1 MKAPISLQ
9 SRLIQHAMFS
19 SILAGFLAWLL
30 LLGISSYQ
38 AIDLHDDLME
48 EISELLLG
56 DVNQA
61 KNTQVDEIS
70 EQFDIQY
77 ALLLNQQVL
86 TTSIDDEL
94 INEIPVAQKN
104 GFHFDYENGH
114 FIRILIAE
122 DQDLKVK
129 VVQPL
134 SVRFDELWQ
143 TTLGFGGILFILWIL
158 QWLILRFAIKRQL
171 KPLNKIS
178 REIGSKSAQDLS
190 PVQSPDPEINEL
202 QPIVR
207 QLNAMLSRLEKSL
220 AAEQRFTADASHEL
234 RSPLSAIQM
243 RLQVLKR
250 KYQEDVQ
257 LRQALQMIQNDV
269 NRGTQIL
276 ENLLLLARLDPEHA
290 EHLPKQQ
297 VNLKVLIQEVLQALQ
312 PLAQEKEIHWNLKL
326 EDAVIEA
333 NAELIFSCI
342 RNLVDNAIRYT
353 PVQGKVEIKTIV
365 EGQNLQVVIENSGE
379 GIQEE
384 VIERLGERFYRALGT
399 RTQGSG
405 LGLSICQKIMQLH
418 TAKIDYAPSGLGGL
432 KVSLIFQSKEQRH

>member
-250 KYQEDVQ
+250 KYQEDAQ

-290 EHLPKQQ
+290 EQLPKQQ
-297 VNLKVLIQEVLQALQ
+297 VNLKVLVQDVLQALQ

-353 PVQGKVEIKTIV
+353 PVQGQVEIRTIV
-365 EGQNLQVVIENSGE
+365 ESQNLQLMIENSGE
-379 GIQEE
+379 GIQAD
-384 VIERLGERFYRALGT
+384 VLQRLGERFYRALGT

-418 TAKIDYAPSGLGGL
+418 TAKIDYAPSVLGGL
-432 KVSLIFQSKEQRH
+432 KVSLIFQSK

>member
-178 REIGSKSAQDLS
+178 REIGSKSALDLS
-190 PVQSPDPEINEL
+190 PVQSPDPEITEL

-250 KYQEDVQ
+250 KYQEDAQ

-290 EHLPKQQ
+290 EQLPKQQ
-297 VNLKVLIQEVLQALQ
+297 VNLKVLVQEVLQALQ
-312 PLAQEKEIHWNLKL
+312 PFAQEKEIHWNLKL

-353 PVQGKVEIKTIV
+353 PVQGQVEIRTIV
-365 EGQNLQVVIENSGE
+365 EGQNLQLVIENSGE

-384 VIERLGERFYRALGT
+384 VIQRLGERFYRVLGT

-418 TAKIDYAPSGLGGL
+418 TAKIYYAPSGLGGL
-432 KVSLIFQSKEQRH
+432 KVSLNFQSK

>member
-143 TTLGFGGILFILWIL
+143 TTLGFAGILFILWIL

-171 KPLNKIS
+171 RPLNKIS
-178 REIGSKSAQDLS
+178 REIGSKSALDLT
-190 PVQSPDPEINEL
+190 PVQSPDPEITEL

-250 KYQEDVQ
+250 KYQEDAQ

-290 EHLPKQQ
+290 EQLPKQQ
-297 VNLKVLIQEVLQALQ
+297 VNLKVLVQEVLQALR
-312 PLAQEKEIHWNLKL
+312 PFAQEKEIHWNLKL

-353 PVQGKVEIKTIV
+353 PMQGQVEIRTIV
-365 EGQNLQVVIENSGE
+365 EGQNLQLMIENSGE

-384 VIERLGERFYRALGT
+384 VVQRLGERFYRALGT

-418 TAKIDYAPSGLGGL
+418 TAKIDYAPSVLGGL
-432 KVSLIFQSKEQRH
+432 KVSLIFQSEE

>member
-94 INEIPVAQKN
+94 INEIPIAQKN
-104 GFHFDYENGH
+104 GFHFDYEKGH

-143 TTLGFGGILFILWIL
+143 TTLGFAGILFILWIL

-171 KPLNKIS
+171 RPLNKIS
-178 REIGSKSAQDLS
+178 REIGSKSAQDLT
-190 PVQSPDPEINEL
+190 PVQSPDPEITEL
-202 QPIVR
+202 QPIIR

-250 KYQEDVQ
+250 KYQEDAQ

-290 EHLPKQQ
+290 EQLPKQQ
-297 VNLKVLIQEVLQALQ
+297 VNLKVLVQEVLQALQ
-312 PLAQEKEIHWNLKL
+312 PFAQEKEIHWNLKL

-353 PVQGKVEIKTIV
+353 PMQGQVEIRTIV
-365 EGQNLQVVIENSGE
+365 EGQNLQLMIENSGE

-384 VIERLGERFYRALGT
+384 VVQRLGERFYRALGT

-418 TAKIDYAPSGLGGL
+418 TAKIDYAPSVLGGL
-432 KVSLIFQSKEQRH
+432 KVSLIFQSEE

>member
-171 KPLNKIS
+171 RPLNKIS

-190 PVQSPDPEINEL
+190 PVQSSDPEITEL
-202 QPIVR
+202 QPIIR

-250 KYQEDVQ
+250 KYQEDAQ

-297 VNLKVLIQEVLQALQ
+297 VNLKVLVQEVLQALQ
-312 PLAQEKEIHWNLKL
+312 PFAQEKEIHWNLKL

-353 PVQGKVEIKTIV
+353 PMQGQVEIRTIV
-365 EGQNLQVVIENSGE
+365 EGQNLQLMIENSGE

-384 VIERLGERFYRALGT
+384 VVQRLGERFYRALGT

-418 TAKIDYAPSGLGGL
+418 TAKIDYAPSVLGGL
-432 KVSLIFQSKEQRH
+432 KVSLIFQSEE

>member
-77 ALLLNQQVL
+77 ALLLNQRVL

-94 INEIPVAQKN
+94 INEIPLAQKN

-171 KPLNKIS
+171 RPLNKIS
-178 REIGSKSAQDLS
+178 REIGSKSAQDLT
-190 PVQSPDPEINEL
+190 PVQSPDPEITEL
-202 QPIVR
+202 QPIIR

-250 KYQEDVQ
+250 KYQEDAQ

-290 EHLPKQQ
+290 EQLPKQQ
-297 VNLKVLIQEVLQALQ
+297 VNLKVLVQEVLQALQ
-312 PLAQEKEIHWNLKL
+312 PFAQEKEIHWNLKL

-353 PVQGKVEIKTIV
+353 PMQGQVEIRTIV
-365 EGQNLQVVIENSGE
+365 EGQNLQLMIENSGE

-384 VIERLGERFYRALGT
+384 VVQRLGERFYRALGT

-418 TAKIDYAPSGLGGL
+418 TAKIDYAPSVLGGL
-432 KVSLIFQSKEQRH
+432 KVSLIFQSEE

>member
-77 ALLLNQQVL
+77 ALLMNQQVL

-250 KYQEDVQ
+250 KYQEDAQ

-297 VNLKVLIQEVLQALQ
+297 VNLKVLVQEVLQALQ

-353 PVQGKVEIKTIV
+353 PVQGQVEIRTIV
-365 EGQNLQVVIENSGE
+365 ESQNLQLMIENSGE
-379 GIQEE
+379 GIQAD
-384 VIERLGERFYRALGT
+384 VLQRLGERFYRALGT

-418 TAKIDYAPSGLGGL
+418 TAKIDYAPSVLGGL
-432 KVSLIFQSKEQRH
+432 KVSLIFQSK

>member
-77 ALLLNQQVL
+77 ALLLNQRVL

-94 INEIPVAQKN
+94 INEIPLAQKN

-143 TTLGFGGILFILWIL
+143 TTLGFAGILFILWIL

-171 KPLNKIS
+171 RPLNKIS
-178 REIGSKSAQDLS
+178 REIGSKSAQDLT
-190 PVQSPDPEINEL
+190 PVQSPDPEITEL

-207 QLNAMLSRLEKSL
+207 QLNAMLSRLGKSL

-250 KYQEDVQ
+250 KYQEDAQ

-290 EHLPKQQ
+290 EQLPKQQ
-297 VNLKVLIQEVLQALQ
+297 VNLKVLVQEVLQALQ

-353 PVQGKVEIKTIV
+353 PVQGQVEIRTIV
-365 EGQNLQVVIENSGE
+365 ESQNVQLMIENSGE
-379 GIQEE
+379 GIQAD
-384 VIERLGERFYRALGT
+384 VLQRLGERFYRALGT

-418 TAKIDYAPSGLGGL
+418 TAKIDYAPSVLGGL
-432 KVSLIFQSKEQRH
+432 KVSLIFQSK

>member
-9 SRLIQHAMFS
+9 SRLIQHAMLS

-61 KNTQVDEIS
+61 KNMQVDEIS

-94 INEIPVAQKN
+94 INEIPLAQKN

-158 QWLILRFAIKRQL
+158 QWLILRFAIKRQFR
-171 KPLNKIS
+171 PLNKIS
-178 REIGSKSAQDLS
+178 REIGSKSALDLS
-190 PVQSPDPEINEL
+190 PVQSPDPEITEL

-250 KYQEDVQ
+250 KYQEDAQ

-290 EHLPKQQ
+290 EQLPKQQ
-297 VNLKVLIQEVLQALQ
+297 VNLKVLVQEVLQALQ
-312 PLAQEKEIHWNLKL
+312 PFAQEKEIHWNLKL

-353 PVQGKVEIKTIV
+353 PMQGQVEIRTIV
-365 EGQNLQVVIENSGE
+365 EGQNLQLMIENSGE

-384 VIERLGERFYRALGT
+384 VVQRLGERFYRALGT

-418 TAKIDYAPSGLGGL
+418 TAKIDYAPSVLGGL
-432 KVSLIFQSKEQRH
+432 KVSLIFQSEE

>member
-178 REIGSKSAQDLS
+178 REIGSKSALDLT
-190 PVQSPDPEINEL
+190 PVQSPDPEITEL

-250 KYQEDVQ
+250 KYQEDAQ

-290 EHLPKQQ
+290 EQLPKQQ
-297 VNLKVLIQEVLQALQ
+297 VNLKVLVQEVLQALQ
-312 PLAQEKEIHWNLKL
+312 PFAQEKEIHWNLKL

-353 PVQGKVEIKTIV
+353 PMQGQVEIRTIV
-365 EGQNLQVVIENSGE
+365 EGQNLQLMIENSGE

-384 VIERLGERFYRALGT
+384 VVQRLGERFYRALGT

-405 LGLSICQKIMQLH
+405 LGLSICQKIIQLH
-418 TAKIDYAPSGLGGL
+418 TAKIDYAPSVLGGL
-432 KVSLIFQSKEQRH
+432 KVSLIFQSEE

>member
-77 ALLLNQQVL
+77 ALLLNQRVL

-143 TTLGFGGILFILWIL
+143 TTLGFAGILFILWIL

-171 KPLNKIS
+171 RPLNKIS
-178 REIGSKSAQDLS
+178 REIGSKSAQDLT
-190 PVQSPDPEINEL
+190 PVQSPDPEITEL
-202 QPIVR
+202 QPIIR

-250 KYQEDVQ
+250 KYQEDAQ

-290 EHLPKQQ
+290 EQLPKQQ
-297 VNLKVLIQEVLQALQ
+297 VNLKVLVQEVLQALQ
-312 PLAQEKEIHWNLKL
+312 PFAQEKEIHWNLKL

-353 PVQGKVEIKTIV
+353 PMQGQVEIRTIV
-365 EGQNLQVVIENSGE
+365 EGQNLQLMIENSGE

-384 VIERLGERFYRALGT
+384 VVQRLGERFYRALGT

-418 TAKIDYAPSGLGGL
+418 TAKIDYAPSVLGGL
-432 KVSLIFQSKEQRH
+432 KVSLIFQSEE

>member
-94 INEIPVAQKN
+94 INEIPLAQKN

-171 KPLNKIS
+171 RPLNKIS
-178 REIGSKSAQDLS
+178 REIGSKSALDLS
-190 PVQSPDPEINEL
+190 PVQSPDPEITEL

-250 KYQEDVQ
+250 KYQEDAQ

-290 EHLPKQQ
+290 EQLPKQQ
-297 VNLKVLIQEVLQALQ
+297 VNLKVLVQEVLQALQ
-312 PLAQEKEIHWNLKL
+312 PFAQEKEIHWNLKL

-342 RNLVDNAIRYT
+342 RNMVDNAIRYT
-353 PVQGKVEIKTIV
+353 PVQGQVEIRTIV
-365 EGQNLQVVIENSGE
+365 EGQNLQLVIENSGE

-384 VIERLGERFYRALGT
+384 VIQRLGERFYRVLGT

-432 KVSLIFQSKEQRH
+432 KVSLNFQSK

>member
-9 SRLIQHAMFS
+9 SRLIQHAMLS

-94 INEIPVAQKN
+94 INEIPLAQKN

-171 KPLNKIS
+171 RPLNKIS
-178 REIGSKSAQDLS
+178 REIGSKSALDLS
-190 PVQSPDPEINEL
+190 PVQSPDPEITEL

-290 EHLPKQQ
+290 EQLPKQQ
-297 VNLKVLIQEVLQALQ
+297 VNLKVLIQDVLQALQ
-312 PLAQEKEIHWNLKL
+312 PFAQEKEIHWNLKL

-333 NAELIFSCI
+333 HAKLIFSCI

-353 PVQGKVEIKTIV
+353 PMQGQVEIRTIV
-365 EGQNLQVVIENSGE
+365 EGQNLQLMIENSGE

-384 VIERLGERFYRALGT
+384 VVQRLGERFYRALGT

-418 TAKIDYAPSGLGGL
+418 TAKIDYAPSVLGGL
-432 KVSLIFQSKEQRH
+432 KVSLIFQSEE

>member
-61 KNTQVDEIS
+61 KNAQVDEIS

-94 INEIPVAQKN
+94 INEIPLAQKN

-143 TTLGFGGILFILWIL
+143 TTLGFAGILFILWIL

-171 KPLNKIS
+171 RPLNKIS
-178 REIGSKSAQDLS
+178 REIGSKSAQDLT
-190 PVQSPDPEINEL
+190 PVQSPDPEITEL
-202 QPIVR
+202 QPIIR

-250 KYQEDVQ
+250 KYQEDSQ

-290 EHLPKQQ
+290 EQLPKQQ
-297 VNLKVLIQEVLQALQ
+297 VNLKVLVQEVLQALQ
-312 PLAQEKEIHWNLKL
+312 PFAQEKEIHWNLKL

-353 PVQGKVEIKTIV
+353 PMQGQVEIRTIV
-365 EGQNLQVVIENSGE
+365 EGQNLQLMIENSGE

-384 VIERLGERFYRALGT
+384 VVQRLGERFYRALGT

-418 TAKIDYAPSGLGGL
+418 TAKIDYAPSVLGGL
-432 KVSLIFQSKEQRH
+432 KVSLIFQSEE

>member
-9 SRLIQHAMFS
+9 SRLIQHAMLS

-94 INEIPVAQKN
+94 INEIPLAQKN

-178 REIGSKSAQDLS
+178 REIGSKSALDLS
-190 PVQSPDPEINEL
+190 PVQSPDPEITEL

-250 KYQEDVQ
+250 KYQEDAQ

-290 EHLPKQQ
+290 EQLPKQQ
-297 VNLKVLIQEVLQALQ
+297 VNLKVLVQEVLQALQ
-312 PLAQEKEIHWNLKL
+312 PFAQEKEIHWNLKL

-353 PVQGKVEIKTIV
+353 PMQGQVEIRTIV

-418 TAKIDYAPSGLGGL
+418 TAKINYAPSVLGGL
-432 KVSLIFQSKEQRH
+432 KVSLIFQSEE

>member
-171 KPLNKIS
+171 RPLNKIS

-202 QPIVR
+202 QPIIR

-250 KYQEDVQ
+250 KYQEDAQ

-297 VNLKVLIQEVLQALQ
+297 VNLKVLVQEVLQALQ
-312 PLAQEKEIHWNLKL
+312 PFAQEKEIHWNLKL

-353 PVQGKVEIKTIV
+353 PVQGQVEIRTIV
-365 EGQNLQVVIENSGE
+365 ESQNLQLMIENSGE
-379 GIQEE
+379 GIQAD
-384 VIERLGERFYRALGT
+384 VLQRLGERFYRALGT

-418 TAKIDYAPSGLGGL
+418 TAKIDYAPSVLGGL
-432 KVSLIFQSKEQRH
+432 KVSLIFQSK

>member
-56 DVNQA
+56 DVNQV

-171 KPLNKIS
+171 RPLNKIS
-178 REIGSKSAQDLS
+178 REIGSKSVQDLS
-190 PVQSPDPEINEL
+190 SVQSPDPEINEL
-202 QPIVR
+202 QPIIR

-250 KYQEDVQ
+250 KYQEDAQ

-290 EHLPKQQ
+290 EQLPKQQ
-297 VNLKVLIQEVLQALQ
+297 VNLKVLVQDVLQALQ

-353 PVQGKVEIKTIV
+353 PVQGQVEIRTIV
-365 EGQNLQVVIENSGE
+365 ESQNLQLMIENSGE
-379 GIQEE
+379 GIQSD
-384 VIERLGERFYRALGT
+384 VLQRLGERFYRALGT

-418 TAKIDYAPSGLGGL
+418 TAKIDYAPSVLGGL
-432 KVSLIFQSKEQRH
+432 KVSLIFQSK

>member
-178 REIGSKSAQDLS
+178 REIGSKSALDLS
-190 PVQSPDPEINEL
+190 PVQSPDPEITEL

-250 KYQEDVQ
+250 KYQEDAQ

-290 EHLPKQQ
+290 EQLPKQQ
-297 VNLKVLIQEVLQALQ
+297 VNLKVLVQEVLQALQ
-312 PLAQEKEIHWNLKL
+312 PFAQEKEIHWNLKL

-353 PVQGKVEIKTIV
+353 PMQGQVEIRTIV
-365 EGQNLQVVIENSGE
+365 EGQNLQLMIENSGE

-384 VIERLGERFYRALGT
+384 VVQRLGERFYRALGT

-418 TAKIDYAPSGLGGL
+418 TAKIDYAPSVLGGL
-432 KVSLIFQSKEQRH
+432 KVSLIFQSEE

>member
-171 KPLNKIS
+171 RPLNKIS

-250 KYQEDVQ
+250 KYQEDAQ

-297 VNLKVLIQEVLQALQ
+297 VNLKVLVQEVLQALQ

-353 PVQGKVEIKTIV
+353 PVQGQVEIRTIV
-365 EGQNLQVVIENSGE
+365 ESQNLQLMIENSGE
-379 GIQEE
+379 GIQAD
-384 VIERLGERFYRALGT
+384 VLQRLGERFYRALGT

-432 KVSLIFQSKEQRH
+432 KVSLIFQSK

>member
-94 INEIPVAQKN
+94 INEIPLAQKN

-143 TTLGFGGILFILWIL
+143 TTLGFAGILFILWIL

-178 REIGSKSAQDLS
+178 REIGSKSALDLS
-190 PVQSPDPEINEL
+190 PVQSPDPEITEL

-250 KYQEDVQ
+250 KYQEDAQ

-290 EHLPKQQ
+290 EQLPKQQ
-297 VNLKVLIQEVLQALQ
+297 VNLKVLVQDVLQALQ
-312 PLAQEKEIHWNLKL
+312 PFAQEKEIHWNLKL

-353 PVQGKVEIKTIV
+353 PMQGQVEIRTIV
-365 EGQNLQVVIENSGE
+365 ESQNLQVVIENSGE
-379 GIQEE
+379 GIQAD
-384 VIERLGERFYRALGT
+384 VLQRLGERFYRALGT

-432 KVSLIFQSKEQRH
+432 KVSLIFQSK

>member
-77 ALLLNQQVL
+77 ALLMNQQVL

-94 INEIPVAQKN
+94 INEIPLAQKN

-143 TTLGFGGILFILWIL
+143 TTLGFAGILFILWIL

-171 KPLNKIS
+171 RPLNKIS
-178 REIGSKSAQDLS
+178 REIGSKSAQDLT
-190 PVQSPDPEINEL
+190 PVQSPDPEITEL
-202 QPIVR
+202 QPIIR

-250 KYQEDVQ
+250 KYQEDAQ
-257 LRQALQMIQNDV
+257 LKQALQMIQNDV

-290 EHLPKQQ
+290 EQLPKQQ
-297 VNLKVLIQEVLQALQ
+297 VNLKVLVQEVLQALQ
-312 PLAQEKEIHWNLKL
+312 PFAQEKEIHWNLKL

-353 PVQGKVEIKTIV
+353 PMQGQVEIRTIV
-365 EGQNLQVVIENSGE
+365 EGQNLQLMIENSGE

-384 VIERLGERFYRALGT
+384 VVQRLGERFYRALGT

-418 TAKIDYAPSGLGGL
+418 TAKIDYAPSVLGGL
-432 KVSLIFQSKEQRH
+432 KVLLIFQSEE

>member
-94 INEIPVAQKN
+94 INEIPLAQKN

-129 VVQPL
+129 AVQPL

-143 TTLGFGGILFILWIL
+143 TTLGFAGILFILWIL

-171 KPLNKIS
+171 RPLNKIS
-178 REIGSKSAQDLS
+178 REIGSKSAQDLT
-190 PVQSPDPEINEL
+190 PVQSPDPEITEL
-202 QPIVR
+202 QPIIR

-250 KYQEDVQ
+250 KYQEDAQ

-290 EHLPKQQ
+290 EQLPKQQ
-297 VNLKVLIQEVLQALQ
+297 VNLKVLVQEVLQALQ
-312 PLAQEKEIHWNLKL
+312 PFAQEKEIHWNLKL

-353 PVQGKVEIKTIV
+353 PMQGQVEIRTIV
-365 EGQNLQVVIENSGE
+365 EGQNLQLMIENSGE
-379 GIQEE
+379 RIQEE
-384 VIERLGERFYRALGT
+384 VVQRLGERFYRALGT

-418 TAKIDYAPSGLGGL
+418 TAKIDYAPSVLGGL
-432 KVSLIFQSKEQRH
+432 KVSLIFQSEE

>member
-61 KNTQVDEIS
+61 KNAQVDEIS

-94 INEIPVAQKN
+94 INEIPLAQKN

-143 TTLGFGGILFILWIL
+143 TTLGFAGILFILWIL

-171 KPLNKIS
+171 RPLNKIS
-178 REIGSKSAQDLS
+178 REIGSKSAQDLT
-190 PVQSPDPEINEL
+190 PVQSPDPEITEL
-202 QPIVR
+202 QPIIR

-250 KYQEDVQ
+250 KYQEDAQ

-290 EHLPKQQ
+290 EQLPKQQ
-297 VNLKVLIQEVLQALQ
+297 VNLKVLVQEVLQALQ
-312 PLAQEKEIHWNLKL
+312 PFAQEKEIHWNLKL

-353 PVQGKVEIKTIV
+353 PMQGQVEIRTIV
-365 EGQNLQVVIENSGE
+365 EGQNLQLLIENSGE

-384 VIERLGERFYRALGT
+384 VVQRLGERFYRALGT

-418 TAKIDYAPSGLGGL
+418 TAKIDYAPSVLGGL
-432 KVSLIFQSKEQRH
+432 KVSLIFQSEE

>member
-171 KPLNKIS
+171 RPLNKIS

-190 PVQSPDPEINEL
+190 PVQSPDSEITEL

-250 KYQEDVQ
+250 KYQEDAQ

-290 EHLPKQQ
+290 EQLPKQQ
-297 VNLKVLIQEVLQALQ
+297 VNLKVLVQDVLQALQ

-326 EDAVIEA
+326 EDVVIEA

-353 PVQGKVEIKTIV
+353 PVQGQVEIRTIV
-365 EGQNLQVVIENSGE
+365 ESQNLQLMIENSGE
-379 GIQEE
+379 GIQAD
-384 VIERLGERFYRALGT
+384 VLQRLGERFYRALGT

-418 TAKIDYAPSGLGGL
+418 TAKIDYAPSVLGGL
-432 KVSLIFQSKEQRH
+432 KVSLIFQSK

>member
-56 DVNQA
+56 DVNQV

-158 QWLILRFAIKRQL
+158 QWLILRFAMKRQL
-171 KPLNKIS
+171 RPLNKIS

-190 PVQSPDPEINEL
+190 PVQSPDPEITEL

-250 KYQEDVQ
+250 KYQEDAQ
-257 LRQALQMIQNDV
+257 LKQALQMIQNDV

-290 EHLPKQQ
+290 EQLPKQQ
-297 VNLKVLIQEVLQALQ
+297 VNLKVLVQDVLQALQ

-326 EDAVIEA
+326 EDVVIEA

-353 PVQGKVEIKTIV
+353 PVQGQVEIRTIV
-365 EGQNLQVVIENSGE
+365 ESQNVQLMIENSGE
-379 GIQEE
+379 GIQAD
-384 VIERLGERFYRALGT
+384 VLQRLGERFYRALGT

-418 TAKIDYAPSGLGGL
+418 TAKIDYAPSVLGGL
-432 KVSLIFQSKEQRH
+432 KVSLIFQSK

>member
-94 INEIPVAQKN
+94 INEIPLAQKN

-143 TTLGFGGILFILWIL
+143 TTLGFAGILFILWIL

-171 KPLNKIS
+171 RPLNKIS
-178 REIGSKSAQDLS
+178 REIGSKSAQDLT
-190 PVQSPDPEINEL
+190 PVQSPDPEITEL

-250 KYQEDVQ
+250 KYQEDAQ

-290 EHLPKQQ
+290 EQLPKQQ
-297 VNLKVLIQEVLQALQ
+297 VNLKVLVQEVLQALQ
-312 PLAQEKEIHWNLKL
+312 PFAQKKEIHWNLKL
-326 EDAVIEA
+326 EDVVIEA

-353 PVQGKVEIKTIV
+353 PMQGQVEIRTIV
-365 EGQNLQVVIENSGE
+365 EGQNIQLMIENSGE
-379 GIQEE
+379 GIQAD
-384 VIERLGERFYRALGT
+384 VLQRLGERFYRALGT

-418 TAKIDYAPSGLGGL
+418 TAKIYYAPSGLGGL
-432 KVSLIFQSKEQRH
+432 KVSLNFQSK

>member
-143 TTLGFGGILFILWIL
+143 TTLGFAGILFILWIL

-171 KPLNKIS
+171 RPLNKIS

-190 PVQSPDPEINEL
+190 PVQSPDPEITEL

-250 KYQEDVQ
+250 KYQEDAQ

-290 EHLPKQQ
+290 EQLPKQQ
-297 VNLKVLIQEVLQALQ
+297 VNLKVLVQEVLQALQ
-312 PLAQEKEIHWNLKL
+312 PFAQEKEIHWNLKL

-353 PVQGKVEIKTIV
+353 PMQGQVEIRTIV
-365 EGQNLQVVIENSGE
+365 EGQNLQLMIENSGE

-384 VIERLGERFYRALGT
+384 VVQRLGERFYRALGT

-418 TAKIDYAPSGLGGL
+418 TAKIDYAPSVLGGL
-432 KVSLIFQSKEQRH
+432 KVSLIFQSEE

>member
-1 MKAPISLQ
+1 MKVPISLQ
-9 SRLIQHAMFS
+9 SRLIHHAMFS

-171 KPLNKIS
+171 RPLNKIS
-178 REIGSKSAQDLS
+178 REIGSKSAQDLTS
-190 PVQSPDPEINEL
+190 VQSPDPEITEL

-250 KYQEDVQ
+250 KYQEDAQ

-297 VNLKVLIQEVLQALQ
+297 VNLKVLVQEVLQALQ
-312 PLAQEKEIHWNLKL
+312 PFAQEKEIHWNLKL

-353 PVQGKVEIKTIV
+353 PVQGQVEIRTIV
-365 EGQNLQVVIENSGE
+365 ESQNLQLMIENSGE

-384 VIERLGERFYRALGT
+384 VVQRLGERFYRALGT

-418 TAKIDYAPSGLGGL
+418 TAKIDYAPSVLGGL
-432 KVSLIFQSKEQRH
+432 KVSLIFQSK

>member
-9 SRLIQHAMFS
+9 SRLIQHAMLS

-61 KNTQVDEIS
+61 KNMQVDEIS

-94 INEIPVAQKN
+94 INEIPLAQKN

-171 KPLNKIS
+171 RPLNKIS
-178 REIGSKSAQDLS
+178 REIGSKSALDLS
-190 PVQSPDPEINEL
+190 PVQSPDPEITEL

-250 KYQEDVQ
+250 KYQEDAQ

-290 EHLPKQQ
+290 EQLPKQQ
-297 VNLKVLIQEVLQALQ
+297 VNLKVLVQEVLQALQ
-312 PLAQEKEIHWNLKL
+312 PFAQEKEIHWNLKL

-353 PVQGKVEIKTIV
+353 PMQGQVEIRTIV
-365 EGQNLQVVIENSGE
+365 EGQNLQLMIENSGE

-384 VIERLGERFYRALGT
+384 VVQRLGERFYRALGT

-418 TAKIDYAPSGLGGL
+418 TAKIDYAPSVLGGL
-432 KVSLIFQSKEQRH
+432 KVSLIFQSEE

>member
-61 KNTQVDEIS
+61 KNAQVDEIS

-94 INEIPVAQKN
+94 IYEIPVAQKN

-143 TTLGFGGILFILWIL
+143 TTLGFAGILFILWIL

-171 KPLNKIS
+171 RPLNKIS

-190 PVQSPDPEINEL
+190 PVQSPDPEITEL
-202 QPIVR
+202 QPIIR

-250 KYQEDVQ
+250 KYQEDAQ

-290 EHLPKQQ
+290 EQLPKQQ
-297 VNLKVLIQEVLQALQ
+297 VNLKVLVQEVLQALQ
-312 PLAQEKEIHWNLKL
+312 PFAQEKEIHWNLKL

-353 PVQGKVEIKTIV
+353 PMQGQVEIRTIV
-365 EGQNLQVVIENSGE
+365 EGQNLQLMIENSGE

-384 VIERLGERFYRALGT
+384 VVQRLGERFYRALGT

-432 KVSLIFQSKEQRH
+432 KISLIFQSK

>member
-70 EQFDIQY
+70 EQFNIQY

-143 TTLGFGGILFILWIL
+143 TTLGFAGILLILWIL

-171 KPLNKIS
+171 RPLNKIS
-178 REIGSKSAQDLS
+178 REIGSKSAQDLT
-190 PVQSPDPEINEL
+190 PVQSPDPEITEL

-250 KYQEDVQ
+250 KYQEDAQ

-290 EHLPKQQ
+290 EQLPKQQ
-297 VNLKVLIQEVLQALQ
+297 VNLKVLVQEVLQALQ
-312 PLAQEKEIHWNLKL
+312 PFAQEKEIHWNLKL

-353 PVQGKVEIKTIV
+353 PVQGQVEIRTIV
-365 EGQNLQVVIENSGE
+365 ESQNLQLVIENSGE

-384 VIERLGERFYRALGT
+384 VVPRLGERFYRALGT

-418 TAKIDYAPSGLGGL
+418 TAKIDYAPSVLGGL
-432 KVSLIFQSKEQRH
+432 KVSLIFQSK

>member
-38 AIDLHDDLME
+38 AIDLHDDVME

-56 DVNQA
+56 DVNHA

-70 EQFDIQY
+70 KQFDIQY
-77 ALLLNQQVL
+77 ALLLNQRVL

-171 KPLNKIS
+171 RPLNKIS

-190 PVQSPDPEINEL
+190 PVQSSDPEITEL
-202 QPIVR
+202 QPIIR

-250 KYQEDVQ
+250 KYQEDAQ

-290 EHLPKQQ
+290 EQLPKQQ
-297 VNLKVLIQEVLQALQ
+297 VNLKVLVQEVLQALQ
-312 PLAQEKEIHWNLKL
+312 PFAQEKEIHWNLKL

-353 PVQGKVEIKTIV
+353 PVQGQVEIRTIV
-365 EGQNLQVVIENSGE
+365 ESQNLQLMIENSGE
-379 GIQEE
+379 GIQAD
-384 VIERLGERFYRALGT
+384 VLQRLGERFYRALGT

-418 TAKIDYAPSGLGGL
+418 TAKIDYAPSVLGGL
-432 KVSLIFQSKEQRH
+432 KVSLIFQSK